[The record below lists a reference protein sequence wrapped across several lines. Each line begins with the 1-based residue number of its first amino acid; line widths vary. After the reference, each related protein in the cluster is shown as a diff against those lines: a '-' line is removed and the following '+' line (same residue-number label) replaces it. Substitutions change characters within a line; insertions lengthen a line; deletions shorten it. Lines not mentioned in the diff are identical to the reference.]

1 MKSSSRSKQT
11 SSSSRVSAFPQGSAC
26 GLGLVSA
33 FLLPTFCIAVVNLG
47 SVCSSNPGCNSTLNK
62 ETAVVVIFYL
72 LVVPALFPGTGTG
85 IQVNL
90 DRLILASVRG

>member
-1 MKSSSRSKQT
+1 MKSTSRSKQT
-11 SSSSRVSAFPQGSAC
+11 LSSSRVSAFPQGFAC

-33 FLLPTFCIAVVNLG
+33 FRFRLFCNAVANSGSIRSSNLG
-47 SVCSSNPGCNSTLNK
+47 CNPTLNK
-62 ETAVVVIFYL
+62 ETAVVVVFCL
-72 LVVPALFPGTGTG
+72 PVVPALFPGTGTG